1 MTDDAS
7 LPPEVRRIPADPAR
21 ALDAALA
28 GVDSSQMKE
37 GEGGE
42 EFDVAPV
49 PSAARDQALAVVAEG
64 MDRGLFAPVDPEKVT
79 RSLAQVQAIRSG
91 AAKRS
96 NVYSAMMAEAVVRNK
111 GARGE
116 RYRRESFKEVL
127 ALGSALRQEATI
139 IMQSTR
145 QALEL
150 ASVRGDDIGA
160 VVKAEADVKDA
171 TVPDDP
177 LSQEIFL
184 RHKLR
189 GPSGKKKADALHSV
203 EAKER
208 LRQEEDESDDA
219 EGGE

>member
-37 GEGGE
+37 GDGGE

-184 RHKLR
+184 RHKKR
-189 GPSGKKKADALHSV
+189 GPSGKSKEGLHSI